1 MAIYRETGVWPT
13 SKANAGPMKKK
24 EAWSEKK
31 AQKNRKK
38 EKKKLRVEQ
47 KKRKRAAVDED
58 EWNEF
63 ARDARLLKKLKKR
76 KVWTALSSH
85 PLGNTGG

>member
-1 MAIYRETGVWPT
+1 
-13 SKANAGPMKKK
+13 MKKK